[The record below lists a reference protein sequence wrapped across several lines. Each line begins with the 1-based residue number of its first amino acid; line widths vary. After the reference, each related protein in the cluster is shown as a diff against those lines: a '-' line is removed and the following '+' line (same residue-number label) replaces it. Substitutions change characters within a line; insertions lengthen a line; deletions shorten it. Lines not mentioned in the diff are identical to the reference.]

1 MSEIITELLLDTVIK
16 ITLNRPS
23 KKNAITQSMYQQLTQ
38 ILREANENEK
48 IRAVWL
54 CGAGGDFTAGN
65 DLSDFAKCRSAEDLD
80 AVLSF
85 LQFIPQFS
93 KLLLVTLE
101 GVAVGVG
108 CTLLNFADFVY
119 AETSSRFQLPFT
131 SLGLC
136 PEAGS
141 TYFIPKNLGRP
152 KAGPLLYL
160 GQPFTSEVAKDVGLV
175 TEIFSSKENVEKAAS
190 ELIAQL
196 ATLPAKALHLTK
208 RCVLQDSADLN
219 SWIAFECESFLELL
233 LDKHTQTR
241 LQALVR

>member
-119 AETSSRFQLPFT
+119 AETSS
-131 SLGLC
+131 
-136 PEAGS
+136 
-141 TYFIPKNLGRP
+141 
-152 KAGPLLYL
+152 
-160 GQPFTSEVAKDVGLV
+160 
-175 TEIFSSKENVEKAAS
+175 
-190 ELIAQL
+190 
-196 ATLPAKALHLTK
+196 
-208 RCVLQDSADLN
+208 
-219 SWIAFECESFLELL
+219 
-233 LDKHTQTR
+233 
-241 LQALVR
+241 